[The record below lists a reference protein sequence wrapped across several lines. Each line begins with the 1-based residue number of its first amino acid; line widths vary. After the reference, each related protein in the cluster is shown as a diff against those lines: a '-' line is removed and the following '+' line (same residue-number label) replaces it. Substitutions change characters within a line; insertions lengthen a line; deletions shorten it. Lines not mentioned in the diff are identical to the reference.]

1 MNSTVKDVMTT
12 SVVAVGETAGYKD
25 IISAMIGRRVSACPV
40 LDVTG
45 RVIGVVSEADLL
57 LKQLGP
63 EHFDGPGAS
72 LRASGRRGERAKAD
86 GMTAAE
92 LMSTPPL
99 TIGPAAS
106 VAEAAR
112 LMHRYGV
119 KRLPV
124 VDADGQLAGIV
135 SRLDV
140 LSVFTRPD
148 NQIRADVMQ
157 VIAGEFALNPD
168 DFGVTVISGVVT
180 VTGQC
185 GSRSVVLQL
194 RDAIRHV
201 EGVVGVRD
209 RVRYPAENPAE
220 TAES

>member
-1 MNSTVKDVMTT
+1 
-12 SVVAVGETAGYKD
+12 
-25 IISAMIGRRVSACPV
+25 
-40 LDVTG
+40 
-45 RVIGVVSEADLL
+45 
-57 LKQLGP
+57 
-63 EHFDGPGAS
+63 
-72 LRASGRRGERAKAD
+72 
-86 GMTAAE
+86 
-92 LMSTPPL
+92 
-99 TIGPAAS
+99 
-106 VAEAAR
+106 
-112 LMHRYGV
+112 
-119 KRLPV
+119 
-124 VDADGQLAGIV
+124 
-135 SRLDV
+135 
-140 LSVFTRPD
+140 
-148 NQIRADVMQ
+148 MQ